1 MYAFVRFVFLAPTLR
16 QMNEIW
22 RKLVGVEPTCD
33 TKVPHDG
40 FEARA
45 QHRPRVASKGDSNR
59 SLQPLAD
66 ERYTG
71 GVVLPLIKFSP
82 VV

>member
-1 MYAFVRFVFLAPTLR
+1 MAGYIDLKTGSTLAL
-16 QMNEIW
+16 W

-45 QHRPRVASKGDSNR
+45 GHRPRLASSPILTDDCAGSSVNATLE
-59 SLQPLAD
+59 SLVP
-66 ERYTG
+66 
-71 GVVLPLIKFSP
+71 FSP

>member
-1 MYAFVRFVFLAPTLR
+1 M
-16 QMNEIW
+16 
-22 RKLVGVEPTCD
+22 GVEPTCD

-45 QHRPRVASKGDSNR
+45 QHRPRLASKGDSNR
-59 SLQPLAD
+59 SLQPLVR
-66 ERYTG
+66 EGYTG
-71 GVVLPLIKFSP
+71 GVVLPQIRFSP

>member
-1 MYAFVRFVFLAPTLR
+1 M
-16 QMNEIW
+16 
-22 RKLVGVEPTCD
+22 GVEPTCD

-45 QHRPRVASKGDSNR
+45 GHRPRLASSPILTDHLRGLVR
-59 SLQPLAD
+59 

-71 GVVLPLIKFSP
+71 IALPFSP